1 MYTVQLYTQYS
12 TVHMCMCACVLTE
25 ETCPPTQFKASL
37 ALPIVQA
44 TEAWHF
50 VFANSATTVK
60 CTVQVYVM
68 HNTSCVQHTYMYAYV
83 CVYVY
88 VCMCR
93 YTDTAVMHR
102 S

>member
-1 MYTVQLYTQYS
+1 MYVHYIAIHSTVQYSTYMYVHCTAIHTVQYS

-37 ALPIVQA
+37 SLPIVQA

-68 HNTSCVQHTYMYAYV
+68 HNTSCVQHTYM
-83 CVYVY
+83 
-88 VCMCR
+88 
-93 YTDTAVMHR
+93 
-102 S
+102 